1 MLDRLDDID
10 WNSLDDAYGTAEGV
24 PDLLRSLISA
34 DKGERDEALNELFG
48 CVWHQGTIYS
58 CTSHVVPFLVELLE
72 KDAAPDREGVA
83 LLLAVIA
90 AGTGYLM
97 VHARDEKDVAKWKE
111 ILRKDGRDFDEKLS
125 EEHRNVELVRDAC
138 RPHLELLLPFLAS
151 PEPDLR
157 AEVSNAFANYP
168 ESREV
173 LLPALEA
180 AFAKEEDEDVRPAM
194 EESIAALGLTSVDLG
209 RMQSRSGLHRNFIV
223 RGDFAVHLW
232 RRRHLLI
239 SE

>member
-1 MLDRLDDID
+1 MLDNLDHID
-10 WNSLDDAYGTAEGV
+10 WSSLKDAYGTAEGV
-24 PDLLRSLISA
+24 PDLLRSLISP
-34 DKGERDEALNELFG
+34 DKEERDEALNELFG

-83 LLLAVIA
+83 LLLALIA

-97 VHARDEKDVAKWKE
+97 VHARDEEDVLRWKE
-111 ILRKDGRDFDEKLS
+111 ILREDGRDFDEKLR

-138 RPHLELLLPFLAS
+138 RPHLALLLPFLAS

-168 ESREV
+168 ESRDL

-180 AFAKEEDEDVRPAM
+180 ALEKEKDEDVLPAM
-194 EESIAALGLTSVDLG
+194 EESIETLRGEI
-209 RMQSRSGLHRNFIV
+209 QS
-223 RGDFAVHLW
+223 
-232 RRRHLLI
+232 
-239 SE
+239 